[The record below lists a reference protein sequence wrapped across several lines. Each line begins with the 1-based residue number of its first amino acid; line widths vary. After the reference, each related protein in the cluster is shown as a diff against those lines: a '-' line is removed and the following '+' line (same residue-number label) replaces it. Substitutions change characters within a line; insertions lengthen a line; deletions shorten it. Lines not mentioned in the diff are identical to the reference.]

1 MYDVS
6 ERKKKISRNMEDA
19 TENDIDGR
27 DAYKLKIRNLKMKLL
42 KAQEKL
48 NKGEFDASRNI
59 LYGESSAESSDS
71 EFGELGQ
78 RKTCK
83 STRMSFEAED
93 YVDFD
98 DFPIV
103 FYEPKA

>member
-1 MYDVS
+1 MFAAIDSHS
-6 ERKKKISRNMEDA
+6 ESITPFEDA
-19 TENDIDGR
+19 
-27 DAYKLKIRNLKMKLL
+27 LKDM
-42 KAQEKL
+42 
-48 NKGEFDASRNI
+48 NKGEYDASRNI